1 MKMRIGMWTIL
12 LAAAPLMGQENAPRQ
27 QTGATLAGA
36 VETIGGEPVAGA
48 VVSLQPAEPGIL
60 ITRNLMA
67 RTDERGGFAIAEVP
81 DGKYRVCVPFAA
93 VAVLDPCLWGG
104 FPVGVE
110 VKAGVA
116 DSGRLRVVVA
126 EGAEL
131 SVQVADPGGAL
142 AGANEAALKRPALE
156 LFLYRPGMPLL
167 PMRLASAAGA
177 AREYRLVVPVET
189 ALTLTVSSRD
199 LVLAEAAAGQK
210 EFSADTAGLKAE
222 LKLPRETKRK
232 ELRVQVNG
240 KR

>member
-1 MKMRIGMWTIL
+1 
-12 LAAAPLMGQENAPRQ
+12 
-27 QTGATLAGA
+27 
-36 VETIGGEPVAGA
+36 VAGA